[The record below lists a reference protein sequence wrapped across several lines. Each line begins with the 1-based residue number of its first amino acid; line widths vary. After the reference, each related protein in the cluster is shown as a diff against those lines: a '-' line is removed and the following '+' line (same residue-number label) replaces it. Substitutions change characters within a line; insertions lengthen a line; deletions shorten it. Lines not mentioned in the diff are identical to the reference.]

1 MSHLIIFYTNPPSPW
16 ASDILFKWPL
26 CYHRRDRCGKMK
38 FGEDE
43 KFGDKDGSD
52 QEIEKDKG
60 KR

>member
-1 MSHLIIFYTNPPSPW
+1 
-16 ASDILFKWPL
+16 
-26 CYHRRDRCGKMK
+26 MK

-60 KR
+60 KRWQWCGLKLYVMLIFVIHT